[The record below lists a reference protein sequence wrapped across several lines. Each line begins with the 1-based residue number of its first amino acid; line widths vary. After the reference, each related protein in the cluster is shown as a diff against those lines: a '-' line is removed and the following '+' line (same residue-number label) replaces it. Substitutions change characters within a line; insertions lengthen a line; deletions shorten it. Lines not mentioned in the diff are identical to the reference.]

1 MEIKNYLIYG
11 TYSLLIILYA
21 LSIRLFSYGIGIN
34 DILVKDQIINISGL
48 ILLFALALSFNILLI
63 KGIFEVNKAETEA
76 KNNSSNRMI

>member
-48 ILLFALALSFNILLI
+48 ILLFALALKQKLKLKIILQT
-63 KGIFEVNKAETEA
+63 G
-76 KNNSSNRMI
+76 